1 MPKLIVERGTNKG
14 QIFAFDQEAI
24 IGQGPGV
31 PIQIDDKQMAP
42 RHARIYQKKGR
53 FFIEML
59 EGQTGVSV
67 NGTIVTTRLP
77 VLSGNKVR
85 IGLTW
90 FQFIEEGSGANSA
103 VNILAI
109 LQYYEIIEGIDR
121 GGLGNVCKV
130 KELSLDRTV
139 VLRIIPPNIVHDSE
153 AEQKFQEVAQRMAS
167 LCHENI
173 SMFLDFGF
181 VNKYIYY
188 TMAWVEGVTLDEKI
202 HTLGKIGHQQALKIA
217 LQIARGLS
225 HAHTRRILHRDLNPK
240 GIIVTN
246 NENAVISDFGVA
258 KFIMEITG
266 SYPGL
271 IEYYSPEQCENGELD
286 PRSDIYSL
294 GVVLYQMVIGSLPF
308 ESEDLDEIKKHHL
321 STVPKNVSELI
332 PSISKEVSDIIM
344 KCLAKDP
351 EERFPNCEI
360 LIELIEK
367 ILDPM
372 DEEKESRPSAVS
384 SSQTTDFSQNP
395 LFPWILTS
403 IFSLLFGIAL
413 FLF

>member
-121 GGLGNVCKV
+121 GGLGNVCKS
-130 KELSLDRTV
+130 KNFLS
-139 VLRIIPPNIVHDSE
+139 
-153 AEQKFQEVAQRMAS
+153 
-167 LCHENI
+167 
-173 SMFLDFGF
+173 
-181 VNKYIYY
+181 
-188 TMAWVEGVTLDEKI
+188 
-202 HTLGKIGHQQALKIA
+202 IA
-217 LQIARGLS
+217 
-225 HAHTRRILHRDLNPK
+225 P
-240 GIIVTN
+240 
-246 NENAVISDFGVA
+246 
-258 KFIMEITG
+258 
-266 SYPGL
+266 
-271 IEYYSPEQCENGELD
+271 
-286 PRSDIYSL
+286 
-294 GVVLYQMVIGSLPF
+294 
-308 ESEDLDEIKKHHL
+308 
-321 STVPKNVSELI
+321 
-332 PSISKEVSDIIM
+332 
-344 KCLAKDP
+344 
-351 EERFPNCEI
+351 
-360 LIELIEK
+360 
-367 ILDPM
+367 
-372 DEEKESRPSAVS
+372 
-384 SSQTTDFSQNP
+384 
-395 LFPWILTS
+395 
-403 IFSLLFGIAL
+403 
-413 FLF
+413 